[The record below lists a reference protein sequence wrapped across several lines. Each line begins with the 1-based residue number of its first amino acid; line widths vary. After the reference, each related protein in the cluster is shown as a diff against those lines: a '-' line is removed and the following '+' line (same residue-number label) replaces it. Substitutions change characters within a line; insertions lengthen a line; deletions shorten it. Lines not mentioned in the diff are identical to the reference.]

1 VIDGVDPLAR
11 SQRHAEKFSPVALE
25 MRLYARI

>member
-1 VIDGVDPLAR
+1 MNDRLR
-11 SQRHAEKFSPVALE
+11 SQVGAVLTNFFVMALE

>member
-1 VIDGVDPLAR
+1 VIGGVDPLAC
-11 SQRHAEKFSPVALE
+11 SQRHDEKFSPAALE

>member
-1 VIDGVDPLAR
+1 MIDGVDPLAR
-11 SQRHAEKFSPVALE
+11 LKRHDEKFSPAALE